1 MRSDNL
7 IVKMKKQEFDQLAQE
22 AICKACFEPLI
33 LVYKNRVAEQN
44 TGDQTMVKELFY
56 KELTKGQ
63 RALFVFNVYYDHAS
77 ESLDE
82 FYWWSAYFMA
92 QPKIWSAI
100 KAGLQ
105 YFGDAA
111 MLLILEKIEVVL
123 KKHNHPSSLEG
134 FTVSR
139 KNLDCNKELLAS
151 IRLLHVTFNE
161 TAPLTI
167 KIINEYVLSNQREF
181 LKIED

>member
-1 MRSDNL
+1 M
-7 IVKMKKQEFDQLAQE
+7 IVKMKRQEFDQLAQE
-22 AICKACFEPLI
+22 AIFKACFEPLI
-33 LVYKNRVAEQN
+33 LVYKNRVAKQN
-44 TGDQTMVKELFY
+44 TGDKTMVKEQFY

-63 RALFVFNVYYDHAS
+63 RALFVFKVYYDHAS
-77 ESLDE
+77 ESLAE

-105 YFGDAA
+105 YFGDDV
-111 MLLILEKIEVVL
+111 MLLMLEKIEVIL

-134 FTVSR
+134 FTITR
-139 KNLDCNKELLAS
+139 EELDRNKELLAS
-151 IRLLHVTFNE
+151 IGPLHVTFDE

-167 KIINEYVLSNQREF
+167 KIISEYVRNNQREF
-181 LKIED
+181 VQIED